1 MLFASVSAIV
11 PATFRSKTMT
21 RPSPLAFAGALFA
34 TSLTIL
40 SANPAQ
46 AATRHVSYA
55 DLDLST
61 ASGRAIMDQRI
72 GRAAS
77 SVCFAQYR
85 DLQLAGACRS
95 DTVARAKADLDQAI
109 RRNTV
114 QVAAR

>member
-1 MLFASVSAIV
+1 MLFASMPAIA
-11 PATFRSKTMT
+11 PAMSRSKTMT
-21 RPSPLAFAGALFA
+21 RLSPLAFAGALFA
-34 TSLTIL
+34 TSLTVL

-55 DLDLST
+55 DLDLSS
-61 ASGRAIMDQRI
+61 AAGRAAMDQRI
-72 GRAAS
+72 SRAAT